1 MLEDY
6 LTMIATYKVKIGEND
21 YNEPLFEENQI
32 DCRLVEK
39 FKQVT
44 NDKGE
49 IVVTSSVIQCLEP
62 IRVGDY
68 INNMKVI
75 SVNSM
80 TDLDGNIGYR
90 GYLL

>member
-1 MLEDY
+1 MLADY
-6 LTMIATYKVKIGEND
+6 LTMKAIYKKKIGLND
-21 YNEPLFEENQI
+21 YNEPIFEEKEI
-32 DCRLVEK
+32 ACRLVEK

-49 IVVTSSVIQCLEP
+49 IVITSSVIQCNEP
-62 IRVGDY
+62 IKVGDY

-75 SVNSM
+75 AVNSM
-80 TDLDGNIGYR
+80 TSLEGTIGYR

>member
-1 MLEDY
+1 MLEEY
-6 LTMIATYKVKIGEND
+6 LTMKAIYKVKTGEND
-21 YNEPLFEENQI
+21 YNEPIFQEKEI
-32 DCRLVEK
+32 KCRLVEK

-49 IVVTSSVIQCLEP
+49 IVVTSSVIQCTEH
-62 IRVGDY
+62 IKVGDY

-75 SVNSM
+75 AVNSM
-80 TDLDGNIGYR
+80 TTLEGTIGYR

>member
-6 LTMIATYKVKIGEND
+6 LTNIATHKVKIGEND
-21 YNEPLFEENQI
+21 YNEPIFEEKQI
-32 DCRLVEK
+32 SCRLVEK

-49 IVVTSSVIQCLEP
+49 IVVTSSVIQCLEH

-80 TDLDGNIGYR
+80 TTLEGTVGYR

>member
-1 MLEDY
+1 MLEEY
-6 LTMIATYKVKIGEND
+6 LTNIATHKVKTGEND
-21 YNEPLFEENQI
+21 YNEPIFEEKQI
-32 DCRLVEK
+32 SCRLVEK

-49 IVVTSSVIQCLEP
+49 IVVTSSVIQCTEP

-80 TDLDGNIGYR
+80 TTLEGTIGYR

>member
-1 MLEDY
+1 MLNDY
-6 LTMIATYKVKIGEND
+6 LTNIATHKVKTGEND
-21 YNEPLFEENQI
+21 YNEPIFEEKQI
-32 DCRLVEK
+32 SCRLVEK

-49 IVVTSSVIQCLEP
+49 IVITSSVIQCTEP
-62 IRVGDY
+62 IKVGDY

-75 SVNSM
+75 AVNSA
-80 TDLDGNIGYR
+80 TDLDGIIGYR

>member
-1 MLEDY
+1 MLKDY
-6 LTMIATYKVKIGEND
+6 MTMKAIHKNKTGLNE
-21 YNEPLFEENQI
+21 YNEPIFEEKEI
-32 DCRLVEK
+32 ACRLVEK

-49 IVVTSSVIQCLEP
+49 IVITSSVIQCTEP
-62 IRVGDY
+62 IKVGDY

-75 SVNSM
+75 AINSA
-80 TDLDGNIGYR
+80 TDLDGIMGYR

>member
-1 MLEDY
+1 MLRSY
-6 LTMIATYKVKIGEND
+6 LGHKAIWKRKIGTNT
-21 YNEPLFEENQI
+21 YNEPVFEEREI

-44 NDKGE
+44 NSKGE
-49 IVVTSSVIQCLEP
+49 IIVTSSVIQCIEP
-62 IRVGDY
+62 IKVGDY
-68 INNMKVI
+68 INNMKVE

-80 TDLDGNIGYR
+80 TDLTKVLGYR

>member
-6 LTMIATYKVKIGEND
+6 LTMIATHKVRIGEND
-21 YNEPLFEENQI
+21 YNEPIFEEKQI
-32 DCRLVEK
+32 QCRLVEK

-75 SVNSM
+75 SINSM
-80 TDLDGNIGYR
+80 TTLEGTIGYR

>member
-1 MLEDY
+1 MLENY
-6 LTMIATYKVKIGEND
+6 LTMIATHKSKTGVND
-21 YNEPLFEENQI
+21 YGEPILEEKQI
-32 DCRLVEK
+32 ECRLVEK

-44 NDKGE
+44 NDKGD
-49 IVVTSSVIQCLEP
+49 IVITSSVIQCLEP

-80 TDLDGNIGYR
+80 TTLEGTIGYR

>member
-6 LTMIATYKVKIGEND
+6 LTMKATHKSKVGEND
-21 YNEPLFEENQI
+21 YNEPIFEEKEI
-32 DCRLVEK
+32 MCRLVEK

-44 NDKGE
+44 NVNGDKV
-49 IVVTSSVIQCLEP
+49 ITSSVIQCLEP
-62 IRVGDY
+62 IKVGDS

-75 SVNSM
+75 AVNSM
-80 TDLDGNIGYR
+80 TTLEGTIGYR

>member
-1 MLEDY
+1 MLEAY
-6 LTMIATYKVKIGEND
+6 LTMMAAHKVRVGEND
-21 YNEPLFEENQI
+21 YNEPIFEEKQI
-32 DCRLVEK
+32 KCRLVEK

-49 IVVTSSVIQCLEP
+49 IVVTSSVIQCTEL
-62 IRVGDY
+62 IKVGDY

-75 SVNSM
+75 AINSM
-80 TDLDGNIGYR
+80 TDLNGTIGYR

>member
-1 MLEDY
+1 MLESY
-6 LTMIATYKVKIGEND
+6 ITMKAIHKNKTGLNE
-21 YNEPLFEENQI
+21 YNEPIFEEKEI
-32 DCRLVEK
+32 ACRLVEK

-49 IVVTSSVIQCLEP
+49 IVITSSVIQCTEP

-75 SVNSM
+75 AINSA
-80 TDLDGNIGYR
+80 TDLDGIIGYR